1 MFRMPRTV
9 FIYCLFCVLALA
21 RPAFSQDVA
30 TSPELTDPSLES
42 APETPDT
49 ESSSESMDADEQI
62 IPISQEGAAVSPEF
76 RRLHYELRLDLRGV
90 YDDNIGLS
98 SFGQISDYYFR
109 IDPAIM
115 IAFGDIVSR
124 DANFI
129 RFEYDPDIVFFL
141 DHSSFNTFQNVIHLD
156 GRVAF
161 RRLTLTLTE
170 VVQLLNGSDV
180 NQAGTNGTFVNAVN
194 LDVRGQ
200 PQVNMFNTQLNADY
214 QLAGK
219 TSLSVGLQS
228 SIADYSSSLVSTQ
241 TISGNVYVNYTY
253 SPKLT
258 IGLGGAVGRQ
268 FVDQPTPNQT
278 FEQGNVRIGYEI
290 TGKLLANVSAG
301 LEFRQFDSGQGGYIS
316 PVFQG
321 TLSYTPF
328 DGTAF
333 SLIGST
339 STTSSASL
347 AGQDFTSTQLVASV
361 RQRFFDRFF
370 VSLTGGYQNLHYI
383 DTIGVIVATRDD
395 DYYFIQPAIDVRIMR
410 FWYAGGYY
418 LRRQNNSSASFFGFV
433 ESQSG
438 LRATLTF

>member
-1 MFRMPRTV
+1 MLRRRRTV
-9 FIYCLFCVLALA
+9 FICCLFFVLALP
-21 RPAFSQDVA
+21 RPIFSQVA
-30 TSPELTDPSLES
+30 TSPALANPSLQS
-42 APETPDT
+42 APQTTVT
-49 ESSSESMDADEQI
+49 ESSSESMNADERT

-98 SFGQISDYYFR
+98 SFNPMSDYYFR

-115 IAFGDIVSR
+115 IALGDIVSP

-161 RRLTLTLTE
+161 SRLTLTLSE
-170 VVQLLNGSDV
+170 VIQLLNGSDV
-180 NQAGTNGTFVNAVN
+180 NQAGSSGSFVNAVN

-200 PQVNMFNTQLNADY
+200 PRVNIFNTQLNAAY

-219 TSLSVGLQS
+219 TSLSLGLQS
-228 SIADYSSSLVSTQ
+228 SITDYSTFVSSQ
-241 TISGNVYVNYTY
+241 TIAGNVYVNYTY

-258 IGLGGAVGRQ
+258 IGVGGAVGRE
-268 FVDQPTPNQT
+268 FVDQPTPDQT
-278 FEQGNVRIGYEI
+278 FEQGNVRLTYEL

-301 LEFRQFDSGQGGYIS
+301 IEFRQFDSGRSDYLS
-316 PVFQG
+316 PVFTASLG
-321 TLSYTPF
+321 YMPF
-328 DGTAF
+328 DGTNF
-333 SLIGST
+333 SLIGSR

-370 VSLTGGYQNLHYI
+370 VSVTGGYQNLHYI
-383 DTIGVIVATRDD
+383 DTIGVVVATRED

-418 LRRQNNSSASFFGFV
+418 LRRQNNSSASFFGFM

-438 LRATLTF
+438 LRTTLTF